1 MANTVKFIEILT
13 THNRKNLSSW
23 KFHGPVMMGFD
34 ENTKGY
40 VLDCNGGTMQVPNKQ
55 TGSLKLIRPFLLF
68 QIYLYPGKLL
78 TLELSVTDSQGSKRR
93 IMLTQCKNVI
103 INMMH
108 SRLPNSFIEKNSWM
122 HLYINVQSLF
132 SLCFP
137 SSTFRSIDS
146 ISLSAFCKLRRI
158 YSLSEMYID
167 YLLPSGFELPKYIQL
182 KTQLITS
189 DSFENFL
196 QEKSSNVSSSMH
208 KNPKSSS
215 LSLPKISIKKKSN
228 IFYDNQKLVS
238 LRQSVNEL
246 KKEYEA
252 GNNLG
257 AKVYFRKADYAKIRK
272 MGMEMEKEDEAKE
285 LGVNSVRMKEKL
297 KKITHVHY
305 QENHEGEIEE
315 SIEIDDKSENGGL
328 IEEIKG
334 RMNLKFGKFETPDFY
349 NSNLKIQLQHRH
361 VTPPFVNGNFVYN
374 PQEKSYEKTPNI

>member
-13 THNRKNLSSW
+13 THNRKNLSAW

-40 VLDCNGGTMQVPNKQ
+40 VLDCNGGTMQIPNKQ

-68 QIYLYPGKLL
+68 QVYLYPGKLL
-78 TLELSVTDSQGSKRR
+78 SIELAVTDSQGSKRR
-93 IMLTQCKNVI
+93 IMLTQCKNVV

-108 SRLPNSFIEKNSWM
+108 SRLPNAFIEKNSWM
-122 HLYINVQSLF
+122 HLYVNVQSLF

-137 SSTFRSIDS
+137 ASTFRSIDS
-146 ISLSAFCKLRRI
+146 ISLSAFCKLRRV

-189 DSFENFL
+189 ESFDNYL
-196 QEKSSNVSSSMH
+196 KEKSSNASSSMQ

-215 LSLPKISIKKKSN
+215 LSLPKISIGKKSN

-238 LRQSVNEL
+238 MRQSANEL
-246 KKEYEA
+246 KKEYEV
-252 GNNLG
+252 GVNLG
-257 AKVYFRKADYAKIRK
+257 AKAYFRKADYVRIKE
-272 MGMEMEKEDEAKE
+272 MGKEKEKEMEKEKEEAREK
-285 LGVNSVRMKEKL
+285 GASNVRLKEKL

-305 QENHEGEIEE
+305 KESHEGEIEE
-315 SIEIDDKSENGGL
+315 SIEIDDKSEEGGL
-328 IEEIKG
+328 IEEVKG
-334 RMNLKFGKFETPDFY
+334 RMNLKFAKFETPDFY
-349 NSNLKIQLQHRH
+349 NSKMKC
-361 VTPPFVNGNFVYN
+361 NF
-374 PQEKSYEKTPNI
+374 NIGM